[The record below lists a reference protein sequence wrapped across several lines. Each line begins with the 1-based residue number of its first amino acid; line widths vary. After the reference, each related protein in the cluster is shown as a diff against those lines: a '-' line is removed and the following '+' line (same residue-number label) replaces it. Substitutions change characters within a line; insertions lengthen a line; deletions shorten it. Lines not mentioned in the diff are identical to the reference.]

1 VRKLEKTDFE
11 AAATLRRGGLQ
22 PAEWWVGTYELRGD
36 AIVDVS
42 SQALEWRR
50 YRPLEEAKD
59 LFFEFVRL
67 YEAEDFTASAL
78 GWVKRY
84 GFPMEFYYEGFKSA
98 TPLSH
103 ILARQSALELVPE
116 EEWRHVEG
124 EPRWQPLVTHLW
136 QQSRED
142 PPSMAIEE
150 LQAEA
155 YLAWDTLAHYEAY
168 VNYEP
173 ERALYLSNG
182 DLNPRYDAF
191 VKRMSKERALEI
203 IRDGARRLA
212 ETTVTDKV
220 NEHCFLTPLGK
231 EFHEGPE
238 SKWAWGF
245 QDLRGAMYLQMKW
258 VMERGVTVGRCK
270 WCNEAFPRRGPQG
283 HKSPRTKRF
292 CNDACRMAYT
302 RARAQ

>member
-22 PAEWWVGTYELRGD
+22 PAEWWVGKYELRGD

-67 YEAEDFTASAL
+67 YESEDFAASAL

-84 GFPMEFYYEGFKSA
+84 GFPIEFYYEGLKSP
-98 TPLSH
+98 TSFSH
-103 ILARQSALELVPE
+103 ILAGQSALELVPE
-116 EEWRHVEG
+116 EEWRHIEG
-124 EPRWQPLVTHLW
+124 EPSWQPLVSQLW

-142 PPSMAIEE
+142 PPSMTIEE

-168 VNYEP
+168 VNHEQ
-173 ERALYLSNG
+173 ERALYLPNG

-191 VKRMSKERALEI
+191 VKRTSKERALKI
-203 IRDGARRLA
+203 IRDGARRSA
-212 ETTVTDKV
+212 EATVTDKV

-238 SKWAWGF
+238 SRWAWGF